1 MYSTRQTVIDYRVK
15 QGYKY
20 NGYKYNGY
28 KYVVFHTFKLT
39 TIKLIGNR
47 PLQNLWRGKLKVI

>member
-1 MYSTRQTVIDYRVK
+1 MYSKRRTVIDYLVK

-20 NGYKYNGY
+20 KGYKYKGY

-39 TIKLIGNR
+39 TIKLIDNCLIQYLR
-47 PLQNLWRGKLKVI
+47 VGKVRVI